1 MSEQYPVSEQYK
13 VLDGYDIYRSEN
25 LIIAIVVVVG
35 LKAMSVKDS
44 EGFFKNIIAAV
55 DGSEYSDKAARAAA
69 QLAKRMNAKLTF
81 VTVLAVP
88 EYVALEGNVPGAVLD
103 RIYTDSTERANEIIS
118 KATEIARSEGVDSN
132 AQILSNVRSIVQ
144 AIVEYSERNKADLIV
159 LGTRGMSGFKRL
171 LLGSVSSGVANHASC
186 SVLIVR

>member
-25 LIIAIVVVVG
+25 LLIAIVVV
-35 LKAMSVKDS
+35 
-44 EGFFKNIIAAV
+44 
-55 DGSEYSDKAARAAA
+55 
-69 QLAKRMNAKLTF
+69 
-81 VTVLAVP
+81 
-88 EYVALEGNVPGAVLD
+88 EGNVPGAVLD

>member
-1 MSEQYPVSEQYK
+1 
-13 VLDGYDIYRSEN
+13 
-25 LIIAIVVVVG
+25 
-35 LKAMSVKDS
+35 MSVKDS

-69 QLAKRMNAKLTF
+69 QLAKRTF

-171 LLGSVSSGVANHASC
+171 LLGSVSSG
-186 SVLIVR
+186 

>member
-1 MSEQYPVSEQYK
+1 
-13 VLDGYDIYRSEN
+13 
-25 LIIAIVVVVG
+25 
-35 LKAMSVKDS
+35 MSVKDS

-103 RIYTDSTERANEIIS
+103 RIYTDSTERA
-118 KATEIARSEGVDSN
+118 RSEGVDSN